1 MPDATP
7 PSTRSDRG
15 NSPKR
20 RRWVTF
26 VALAAIGIAVG
37 AAANTFRYAEGWA
50 YLSNDPKA
58 CVNCHVMREQYEG
71 WQSASHHHVATCN
84 DCHVPQGFPWKWV
97 AKADAGYRHSK
108 AFTLQD
114 WQEPIRMIPR
124 SRANVLAN
132 CVRCHADLTDQIGA
146 HGDAAHSEPADCIRC
161 HADVGH
167 GPPR

>member
-1 MPDATP
+1 MSASIEQPRDE
-7 PSTRSDRG
+7 TRS
-15 NSPKR
+15 KR
-20 RRWVTF
+20 PRRAA
-26 VALAAIGIAVG
+26 VAIVAIMIGVGVG

-84 DCHVPQGFPWKWV
+84 DCHVPQGFPSKWI
-97 AKADAGYRHSK
+97 AKADAGFRHSK

-114 WQEPIRMIPR
+114 WAEPIRMIPR

-132 CVRCHADLTDQIGA
+132 CVRCHANLTDQIGA
-146 HGDAAHSEPADCIRC
+146 HADPGHHDASDCIHC

>member
-1 MPDATP
+1 MPHAPATIDRTVGGKP
-7 PSTRSDRG
+7 P
-15 NSPKR
+15 R
-20 RRWVTF
+20 RRAAAV
-26 VALAAIGIAVG
+26 VATVAAGIALG

-71 WQSASHHHVATCN
+71 WQAASHHHVATCN
-84 DCHVPQGFPWKWV
+84 DCHVPQGFPGKWI

-108 AFTLQD
+108 AFTLQN
-114 WQEPIRMIPR
+114 WAEPIRMIER
-124 SRANVLAN
+124 SRATVLSN
-132 CVRCHADLTDQIGA
+132 CVRCHADLTDAIGA
-146 HGDAAHSEPADCIRC
+146 HADPSHRDAADCIRC